1 MQIFVFLQPM
11 WRQERSGL
19 SDSGTLQP
27 QGIKQEKHEKKHE
40 IFAFKLLL
48 EEIQLKNLTIRKIFK
63 KKKNTCCRILQKW
76 SEIELYPPPMVLSK
90 IFDRSI

>member
-11 WRQERSGL
+11 WRQEQSGL

-63 KKKNTCCRILQKW
+63 KKKKYMLPKLT
-76 SEIELYPPPMVLSK
+76 EME
-90 IFDRSI
+90 